1 MVGLPIGKPVF
12 FAPGAGRGVV
22 EGSANVNL
30 STNIIS

>member
-22 EGSANVNL
+22 KEFRNVNL